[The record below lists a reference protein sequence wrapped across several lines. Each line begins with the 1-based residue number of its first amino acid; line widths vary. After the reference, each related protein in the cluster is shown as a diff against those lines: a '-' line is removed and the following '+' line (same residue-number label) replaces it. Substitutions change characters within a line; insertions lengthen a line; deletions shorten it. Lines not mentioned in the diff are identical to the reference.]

1 MLPGFPSHPGGW
13 ENEDSS
19 QLDSSMAFVGEKRGN
34 ATRQREREGTAH
46 HAAKAKAVPLLSVC
60 CIGARCLENF
70 GKPGV
75 QVKTGQLCV
84 SPELGA
90 RIPASTAPV

>member
-34 ATRQREREGTAH
+34 ATRQRERGNSAPRGESKGSPSP
-46 HAAKAKAVPLLSVC
+46 VCLLHW
-60 CIGARCLENF
+60 GEMPREF
-70 GKPGV
+70 
-75 QVKTGQLCV
+75 
-84 SPELGA
+84 
-90 RIPASTAPV
+90 R